1 MNHPMLIFTVGVV
14 LVAGAVA
21 TSIYFFQ
28 DEEVT
33 PKFEANSA
41 PKVAVNNSHSKK
53 GEKVQLKEAK
63 AEAIKPDAR
72 RENVKKK
79 TKPSTEVV
87 RVTKPSSDVVR
98 VTKPSFDV
106 VRVTPEGNM
115 VIAGRGEPNSTV
127 AIIADGQFVGQI
139 KPNLSGE
146 WVLVPDEPLSPG
158 SRQLSLEQR
167 VDGEKTETSDDVVL
181 VVVPERKK
189 DIAGRPTQKP
199 SQALALKFP
208 RKGGPSKLLQHPIPK
223 GAART
228 FAVDTVDYDE
238 EGRLHIS
245 GRGVSQSII
254 QLYLNDKFIGRANV
268 DENNGWRIKPE
279 TPVKAGIYQLR
290 ADQHDRTGRVSARLS
305 MPFARAEPM
314 ATDTMPP
321 EPFLIV
327 QPGNSL
333 WRLARRVY
341 GSGLSYTVI
350 FETNKDQIRNP
361 DLIYPGQ
368 VLAVPTTN

>member
-1 MNHPMLIFTVGVV
+1 MNYPMLISTVGVV

-21 TSIYFFQ
+21 TNIYFFQ

-33 PKFEANSA
+33 PKFEANPA
-41 PKVAVNNSHSKK
+41 PKVAMNNSHSKK
-53 GEKVQLKEAK
+53 GEKVQLNE
-63 AEAIKPDAR
+63 AEAEVKKLDAL

-79 TKPSTEVV
+79 TKPSDE
-87 RVTKPSSDVVR
+87 VVR

-127 AIIADGQFVGQI
+127 AVIADGQFVGQI
-139 KPNLSGE
+139 KPDTSGE
-146 WVLVPDEPLSPG
+146 WVLVPEEPLAPG

-167 VDGEKTETSDDVVL
+167 VEGEITEVSDDVVL
-181 VVVPERKK
+181 IVVPERKK
-189 DIAGRPTQKP
+189 DIAGRPTKKP

-208 RKGGPSKLLQHPIPK
+208 RKGGPSKLLQHPTPK
-223 GAART
+223 GAARI

-238 EGRLHIS
+238 EGSLHIS
-245 GRGVSQSII
+245 GRGVSQSIV
-254 QLYLNDKFIGRANV
+254 QLYLNDRFIGRSNV

-279 TPVKAGIYQLR
+279 TPVKPGIYQLR

-305 MPFARAEPM
+305 MPFARAESV
-314 ATDTMPP
+314 AADTMAP
-321 EPFLIV
+321 EPFVIV

-350 FETNKDQIRNP
+350 FVTNKEQIRDPN
-361 DLIYPGQ
+361 LIYPGQ

>member
-14 LVAGAVA
+14 LVAGAVV
-21 TSIYFFQ
+21 TNIYFFQ
-28 DEEVT
+28 DEEIT
-33 PKFEANSA
+33 PKFETSSA
-41 PKVAVNNSHSKK
+41 PKVAVKKSYPKK
-53 GEKVQLKEAK
+53 GKKTYPKKAKTVVKKPDILKEN
-63 AEAIKPDAR
+63 AE
-72 RENVKKK
+72 KKI
-79 TKPSTEVV
+79 
-87 RVTKPSSDVVR
+87 
-98 VTKPSFDV
+98 KPSFDV

-127 AIIADGQFVGQI
+127 AVIADGQFVGQI
-139 KPNLSGE
+139 KPDLSGE

-158 SRQLSLEQR
+158 SRQLSLEQK
-167 VDGEKTETSDDVVL
+167 VEGEKIEVSDDVVL
-181 VVVPERKK
+181 IVVPERKK
-189 DIAGRPTQKP
+189 DIAGRPTKKP

-208 RKGGPSKLLQHPIPK
+208 RKGGPSKLLQHPTPK

-245 GRGVSQSII
+245 GRGVSQSIV

-279 TPVKAGIYQLR
+279 TPVKPGIYQLR
-290 ADQHDRTGRVSARLS
+290 ADEHDRTGKVRARLS
-305 MPFARAEPM
+305 MSFARAEPM
-314 ATDTMPP
+314 AADTMAP
-321 EPFLIV
+321 EPFVIV

-341 GSGLSYTVI
+341 GSGSSYTVI